1 MESRCLLYTS
11 MGLAGGVLLV
21 RSKKQSATRRTD
33 NDFDLDEDDEDEHAQ
48 QE

>member
-1 MESRCLLYTS
+1 VFCCGR
-11 MGLAGGVLLV
+11 
-21 RSKKQSATRRTD
+21 KKRPPTRRTD